1 MLKASF
7 TSKMKNVGFVGLFVK
22 LVDLCGP
29 FIQTVITDIEGVIST
44 DWKRAVGIDLH

>member
-22 LVDLCGP
+22 LVDL
-29 FIQTVITDIEGVIST
+29 TVITDIEGVIST
-44 DWKRAVGIDLH
+44 DWERAVGIYLH